1 MTLEQ
6 EESSTIEWLE
16 LFFDLVVVA
25 AIAVLAE
32 GLREAPVLATLGLV
46 VLLYGAIW
54 LSWVS
59 VVLYANVAGERTR
72 VPTVVLAM
80 LLLAVMTTTAPVH
93 FQQRANLFAGAFLLV
108 RGLAARGSMR
118 TGRILA
124 GWPLLQF
131 GGLATLWVVAM
142 WVPTP
147 QKYWL
152 WTAGLLLDLAF
163 VLSRGG
169 APVDRQVERL
179 RRRMRHEDRRGSQGM
194 PDFEV
199 VGVETRHLDERLSLF
214 MIIVLG
220 EAVSQLVFAV
230 ASTPWTQTLVR
241 TALLGFLL
249 LVGLWWLTFSYGF
262 TAAPHSRL
270 ARLQPRFAL
279 PLHLATTFGIVALA
293 AGLGE
298 MTLHTDEPLGELLR
312 WVMCGGLALHFLV
325 TGLSGIAARAPWR
338 WVLGWALPCTLLPLA
353 LAALGDRVANNWLTL
368 GLLACVGWMVA
379 YSRLAQARAAA
390 GGAVT
395 RVG

>member
-6 EESSTIEWLE
+6 EESSTVEWLE

-25 AIAVLAE
+25 AVAVLTE
-32 GLREAPVLATLGLV
+32 GLLEDPSVPTLGLV
-46 VLLYGAIW
+46 ALLYGAIW
-54 LSWVS
+54 LSWIS

-72 VPTVVLAM
+72 VPTVVMSM

-93 FQQRANLFAGAFLLV
+93 FEQRANLFAGAFLLV
-108 RGLAARGSMR
+108 RGIAARGSMR

-131 GGLATLWVVAM
+131 GGLAALWVVAM

-152 WTAGLLLDLAF
+152 WAAGLLLDLAF
-163 VLSRGG
+163 VLLRGG
-169 APVDRQVERL
+169 APADEQIARLRQRTRKDDRQ
-179 RRRMRHEDRRGSQGM
+179 M

-199 VGVETRHLDERLSLF
+199 VAVETRHLDERLALF

-220 EAVSQLVFAV
+220 EAVSQLVFAA
-230 ASTPWTQTLVR
+230 ASTAWTQTLVR
-241 TALLGFLL
+241 TALLGFLM

-270 ARLQPRFAL
+270 AGLQPRFAL
-279 PLHLATTFGIVALA
+279 PMHLATTFGIVALA

-325 TGLSGIAARAPWR
+325 TALSGIAARAPWR
-338 WVLGWALPCTLLPLA
+338 WVLGWALPCTLFPLA
-353 LAALGDRVANNWLTL
+353 LALLGERVPNNWLTL

-395 RVG
+395 RAG